1 MQRWRDKGKR
11 EGVSASPDLPRTR
24 TSVPGFG
31 DPDKEACLSAPLQY
45 LLQAAQWAICCQACL
60 QKPQIPSLQGA
71 EAGEASAYNEGN
83 LLGGEGCQDVW
94 ARPDQLRVHPDTQRV
109 IHSGEPIGSK
119 TGFPTLP
126 SLPPPKSCCPLP
138 LGKY

>member
-71 EAGEASAYNEGN
+71 EAGEASAYNKGN
-83 LLGGEGCQDVW
+83 LLGGEGCQDCG
-94 ARPDQLRVHPDTQRV
+94 PDQTSLGCTPTHKGLF
-109 IHSGEPIGSK
+109 SMGS
-119 TGFPTLP
+119 P
-126 SLPPPKSCCPLP
+126 
-138 LGKY
+138 